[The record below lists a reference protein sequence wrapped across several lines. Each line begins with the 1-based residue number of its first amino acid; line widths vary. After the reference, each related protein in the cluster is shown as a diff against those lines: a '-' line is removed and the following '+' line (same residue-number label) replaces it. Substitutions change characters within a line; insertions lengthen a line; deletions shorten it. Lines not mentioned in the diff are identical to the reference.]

1 MTASLLFWFV
11 VFLVSI
17 AVLIKAADYFTTY
30 SEKLGLALKIPP
42 FIVGIIIVSV
52 GTSLPELISSII
64 AALRDTTEIVTANV
78 IGSNIFNIL
87 AIVGIASIMAKKI
100 VLERDLINIDLPLL
114 ASFTSLLIVTCVFWG
129 EFVFI
134 EGVICLI
141 AFGVYIHYSIVS
153 REREIDKLNNKE
165 KLGLGLILKIILSSF
180 FVFIGANY
188 TVESVINI
196 SEITNIGTSV
206 ISLTAVAL
214 GTSLPEL
221 TVSVRAAMKKKFEI
235 SLGNIIGSNIFN
247 GTLIMGA
254 AALISPLQISEA
266 TLTIGIP
273 FLIIATLLMI
283 FTGISRKIH
292 NWEGAIFIL
301 VYIIFISKLF
311 NFF

>member
-1 MTASLLFWFV
+1 MTELLFWLGIFILSLV
-11 VFLVSI
+11 VLV
-17 AVLIKAADYFTTY
+17 KAADYFTNF
-30 SEKLGLALKIPP
+30 SEKLGLALRIPP
-42 FIVGIIIVSV
+42 FIVGIIIVSL
-52 GTSLPELISSII
+52 GTSLPELVSSVI
-64 AALRDTTEIVTANV
+64 AAYNGTTDMVVANV
-78 IGSNIFNIL
+78 VGSNIFNIL
-87 AIVGIASIMAKKI
+87 ATIGIASLITKKI

-114 ASFTSLLIVTCVFWG
+114 ASFSALLVVTSVYWG

-134 EGVICLI
+134 EGVVCLI
-141 AFGVYIHYSIVS
+141 AFAVYIHYSIVS
-153 REREIDKLNNKE
+153 RKREIDKLPKKE
-165 KLGLGLILKIILSSF
+165 KLNFWVIAGIIVSSA
-180 FVFIGANY
+180 FVFIGAY
-188 TVESVINI
+188 FTVESVIKI

-221 TVSVRAAMKKKFEI
+221 AVSVRAAMKQKFEI
-235 SLGNIIGSNIFN
+235 ALGNIIGSNIFN
-247 GTLIMGA
+247 GTLVIGVS
-254 AALISPLQISEA
+254 ALIAPLKISEE

-301 VYIIFISKLF
+301 IYIVFIGKIF

>member
-1 MTASLLFWFV
+1 MSVLLFWFIIFIISLV
-11 VFLVSI
+11 VLV
-17 AVLIKAADYFTTY
+17 KAADYFTNY

-64 AALRDTTEIVTANV
+64 AALKDTSEIVPANV

-87 AIVGIASIMAKKI
+87 AVVGIASIAAKKI

-114 ASFTSLLIVTCVFWG
+114 ASFSALLIVTCIFWG

-141 AFGVYIHYSIVS
+141 AFAVYIHYSIVS
-153 REREIDKLNNKE
+153 REREIDEINNKE
-165 KLGLGLILKIILSSF
+165 KLSLGLVLKIIISGF
-180 FVFIGANY
+180 FVFLGANY
-188 TVESVINI
+188 TIEGVINI
-196 SEITNIGTSV
+196 AEITNVGTSV

-235 SLGNIIGSNIFN
+235 SLGNVIGSNIFN
-247 GTLIMGA
+247 GTLIIGT
-254 AALISPLQISEA
+254 AALISPLKVSEA

-301 VYIIFISKLF
+301 VYIVFLGKLF
-311 NFF
+311 NIF

>member
-1 MTASLLFWFV
+1 MTELLLWLGVFVLSLVVLVKAS
-11 VFLVSI
+11 
-17 AVLIKAADYFTTY
+17 DYFTDF
-30 SEKLGLALKIPP
+30 SEKLGLALRIPP

-64 AALRDTTEIVTANV
+64 AAYSGATDMVVANV
-78 IGSNIFNIL
+78 VGSNIFNIL
-87 AIVGIASIMAKKI
+87 AIIGVASLITKKI
-100 VLERDLINIDLPLL
+100 ILERDLINIDLPLL
-114 ASFTSLLIVTCVFWG
+114 ASFSALLVVTCVYWG

-141 AFGVYIHYSIVS
+141 AFGVYLHYSIVS
-153 REREIDKLNNKE
+153 REREIDKLSKKE
-165 KLGLGLILKIILSSF
+165 KLNFWVIPGIIASGG
-180 FVFIGANY
+180 FVFVGAY
-188 TVESVINI
+188 FTVESVINL

-221 TVSVRAAMKKKFEI
+221 AVSVRAAMKQKFEI
-235 SLGNIIGSNIFN
+235 AIGNIIGSNIFN
-247 GTLIMGA
+247 GTLVIGVS
-254 AALISPLQISEA
+254 ALIAPLKISAE

-273 FLIIATLLMI
+273 FLAIATLLMI

-301 VYIIFISKLF
+301 IYIVFLGKIF

>member
-1 MTASLLFWFV
+1 MSDLLFWFGVFILSLV
-11 VFLVSI
+11 VLVKS
-17 AVLIKAADYFTTY
+17 ADYFTDY
-30 SEKLGLALKIPP
+30 SEKLGIFLRIPP
-42 FIVGIIIVSV
+42 FIVGIIIVSL

-64 AALRDTTEIVTANV
+64 AMASGASEIVAANV

-87 AIVGIASIMAKKI
+87 VTVGIASLITKKI

-114 ASFTSLLIVTCVFWG
+114 ASFSALLIVTCVYWG
-129 EFVFI
+129 EFVFV

-141 AFGVYIHYSIVS
+141 AFGVYLHYSIVS
-153 REREIDKLNNKE
+153 RGREIDKLPKKE
-165 KLGLGLILKIILSSF
+165 KLGMWTIPGIVLSGF
-180 FVFIGANY
+180 FVFIGAY
-188 TVESVINI
+188 FTVEGVIKI

-221 TVSVRAAMKKKFEI
+221 AVSVRAAMKKKFEI

-247 GTLIMGA
+247 GTLVMGVS
-254 AALISPLQISEA
+254 ALIAPLKLSTE
-266 TLTIGIP
+266 TLNIGIP
-273 FLIIATLLMI
+273 FLIIATLLMV
-283 FTGISRKIH
+283 FTGISKKIH

-301 VYIIFISKLF
+301 VYVVFIGKLF